1 MSSAAFS
8 RPADTR
14 RPPALGTEQLDLLKE
29 QLRAQAGI
37 KIDSSHD
44 VIGLCIRERMEY
56 LGLENVDSYLT
67 VFDDSINARA
77 EWLALIDLLTVKE
90 TRFFRQP
97 EAFECLEHHVRN
109 QMDELSRTSP
119 EFSFW
124 SAGCSYGH
132 ELYSMAM
139 VVEKLLSTGKPWLEW
154 HGIGTDISFQAVSAS
169 VQGVYH
175 EDSLTYIP
183 GNYRHRYMEQKLGN
197 RMKVVDDIRS
207 RTHFFHSNLLH
218 VDSAPFA
225 DFNAIFCQNVL
236 IYFSREMQRW
246 IVDQLVSR
254 LSAGGLLVL
263 GAGEDAGWHNENV
276 QRLQWPGVCA
286 YQKLE
291 IEQ

>member
-8 RPADTR
+8 RPVDDR
-14 RPPALGTEQLDLLKE
+14 RPPILGAEQLALLKE

-37 KIDSSHD
+37 KINSTHD

-56 LGLENVDSYLT
+56 LGIKDAQRYLA

-97 EAFECLEHHVRN
+97 EAFDCLGQHV
-109 QMDELSRTSP
+109 ESLVESGSREAK

-139 VVEKLLSTGKPWLEW
+139 VVESIFSKGKPWLEW
-154 HGIGTDISFQAVSAS
+154 HGIGTDISFQAISAS
-169 VQGVYH
+169 QQGVYH
-175 EDSLTYIP
+175 EDALRTLPPVYQ
-183 GNYRHRYMEQKLGN
+183 HRFMEQKLGN
-197 RMKVVDDIRS
+197 RMKVSEEILS

-218 VDSAPFA
+218 VDSAPFS
-225 DFNAIFCQNVL
+225 DFNVIFCQNVL
-236 IYFSREMQRW
+236 IYFPREKQRW
-246 IVDQLVSR
+246 IIDQLVAR
-254 LSAGGLLVL
+254 LNEKGLLIL
-263 GAGEDAGWHNENV
+263 GAGEDAGWQNERV

-286 YQKLE
+286 YQK
-291 IEQ
+291 IGD